1 MTAPDPVPA
10 RHAPRR
16 AALFLLLAA
25 LCLATGA
32 LAGCTL
38 TGLNGRK
45 CAVVFLVD
53 GAQLRPT
60 YKQFQEVDKALGP
73 AMEQKGYVLIHDLHE
88 AEFLAKVEV
97 VPSQTDPTRTNLVLR
112 DVVEN
117 DLVRVDDA
125 RFSPSIIESIREHN
139 EAFRGFTR
147 PGDERVDRDP

>member
-1 MTAPDPVPA
+1 MS
-10 RHAPRR
+10 
-16 AALFLLLAA
+16 ALGLAV
-25 LCLATGA
+25 GA
-32 LAGCTL
+32 LAGCSVS
-38 TGLNGRK
+38 GLKGRK

-53 GAQLRPT
+53 GHQVRPT
-60 YKQFQEVDKALGP
+60 YKQFQEVDKSLGP
-73 AMEQKGYVLIHDLHE
+73 AMEERGYVLIHDLHE

-97 VPSQTDPTRTNLVLR
+97 VPNQADPSRTDLVLR

-147 PGDERVDRDP
+147 PGDEPVERSSSR